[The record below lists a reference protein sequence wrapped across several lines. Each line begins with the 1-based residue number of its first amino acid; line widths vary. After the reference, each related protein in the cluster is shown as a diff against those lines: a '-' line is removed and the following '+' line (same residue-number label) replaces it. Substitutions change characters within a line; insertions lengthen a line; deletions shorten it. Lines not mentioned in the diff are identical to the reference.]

1 MSDLPESLERRI
13 VICAR
18 RETVFRYFS
27 DSERFAKWWGPGSQI
42 DPRPGGAVLIRFVNG
57 VTVRG
62 EVTEIEPPRR
72 IAFTYVLSAS
82 EGEPGESLVTVTL
95 GETAEGTL
103 LHLRHDFASAKLRD
117 HHVQG
122 WRHQLAVFSKIV
134 SEEEHARVAERVDA
148 FLRAFGDPDAATR
161 RALLESCA
169 TRDIAFCDAF
179 SSTTGL
185 DDMLANLD
193 AVQVHMPGITLVR
206 SGGVRLSH
214 GTAIAAWVAQKQDGS
229 SVGRGTNV
237 FDLSPGGRIAR
248 VVGFWET

>member
-18 RETVFRYFS
+18 RETVFRYFT
-27 DSERFAKWWGPGSQI
+27 DSERFARWWGPGSQI

-57 VTVRG
+57 ATVRG

-72 IAFTYVLSAS
+72 IAFTYVPSAS
-82 EGEPGESLVTVTL
+82 EGEPGDSLVTVTL

-122 WRHQLAVFSKIV
+122 WRHQLAVFSKIL

-161 RALLESCA
+161 RTLLESCA
-169 TRDIAFCDAF
+169 TPGIAFRDAF
-179 SSTTGL
+179 SATTGM
-185 DDMLANLD
+185 DDMLANLE
-193 AVQVHMPGITLVR
+193 AVQVYMPGITLVR
-206 SGGVRLSH
+206 AGDVRLSH
-214 GTAIAAWVAQKQDGS
+214 GTAIAPWVANKRDGTT
-229 SVGRGTNV
+229 VGRGTNV
-237 FDLSPGGRIAR
+237 FDLSPDGRIVR
-248 VVGFWET
+248 VVGFWEP

>member
-1 MSDLPESLERRI
+1 MLAIRCVR
-13 VICAR
+13 AN
-18 RETVFRYFS
+18 
-27 DSERFAKWWGPGSQI
+27 K
-42 DPRPGGAVLIRFVNG
+42 GGQVLLG
-57 VTVRG
+57 G
-62 EVTEIEPPRR
+62 EAADGQEVGCFGKSEPPRR
-72 IAFTYVLSAS
+72 IAFTYLFAS

-122 WRHQLAVFSKIV
+122 WRHQLAVFSKIL

-169 TRDIAFCDAF
+169 TPGIAFRDAF
-179 SSTTGL
+179 SATAGM

-206 SGGVRLSH
+206 SGDVRLSH
-214 GTAIAAWVAQKQDGS
+214 GTAIAGYRPPS
-229 SVGRGTNV
+229 IRST
-237 FDLSPGGRIAR
+237 
-248 VVGFWET
+248 T